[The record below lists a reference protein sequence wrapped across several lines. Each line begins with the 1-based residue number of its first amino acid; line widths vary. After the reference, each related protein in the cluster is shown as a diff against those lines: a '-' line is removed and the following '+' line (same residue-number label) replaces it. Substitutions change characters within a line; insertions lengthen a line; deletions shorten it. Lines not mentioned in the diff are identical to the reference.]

1 MGRQQQPLVPLSTQ
15 VIYGRSLTS
24 NREHSSMMQGTVTEQ
39 YKERERE
46 REREKERERE
56 RENALL

>member
-24 NREHSSMMQGTVTEQ
+24 NREHSSMQGTVTEQ

-46 REREKERERE
+46 RERKRERE